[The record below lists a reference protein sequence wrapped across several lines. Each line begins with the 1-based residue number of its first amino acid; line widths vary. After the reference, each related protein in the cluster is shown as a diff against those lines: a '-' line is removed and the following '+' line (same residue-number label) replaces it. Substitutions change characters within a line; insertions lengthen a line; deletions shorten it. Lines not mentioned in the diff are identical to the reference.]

1 MSIRVKSVSFED
13 YQNTQVTAKCAN
25 FLQSAEMSKLQ
36 EGQDNIEKVEALV
49 FEREGLRVGQTIVV
63 YKKSLRIFKKA
74 LLLHGPLLNYHSLD
88 SLTELLEAL
97 ILYLRKKNIATLSI
111 HPYLTNLIRNEKLEN
126 IEVDKASDVLKV
138 FETLGFEHSL
148 DSEQSLVVN
157 QMFVKPI
164 ENFASSD
171 EILAAF
177 SPSLKRDLKKFT
189 ALNVKIEEL
198 DEHQLDQFYDI
209 LSRTAE
215 RKGFSVHPLV
225 YFQNLK
231 KCFGKSAKFM
241 LAYLDCPAYLVYLD
255 ENIQSFEAKIQAL
268 KEGPQKKRTKGQIA
282 DAEDQLRSYYKRLE
296 QFKSYQIKT
305 DKLPLS
311 AYLFM
316 NYGPEIV
323 SFYGGNDEAYLNFG
337 GAVLLHWEMI
347 KYAKSKAKKRFNF
360 YGTIETEAASSGKGN
375 FNFKRQ
381 FGGQLE
387 TLVGSFDKSLNPFY
401 DIFKKTLVKT
411 SVAIAKKPIQ
421 MKIIISIGFL
431 SYCLQI
437 FLSDFNITSI
447 ISAFTIHNLK
457 GISSLTCDNK
467 GIF

>member
-25 FLQSAEMSKLQ
+25 FLQSAEMAKLQ
-36 EGQDNIEKVEALV
+36 ESQDHIEKVEALV
-49 FEREGLRVGQTIVV
+49 FERDGLRVGQAIVV
-63 YKKSLRIFKKA
+63 YKKSFRIFKKA
-74 LLLHGPLLNYHSLD
+74 LLLHGPLLDYHSLA

-111 HPYLTNLIRNEKLEN
+111 HPYLANLIRNEKLEN
-126 IEVDKASDVLKV
+126 IEVDIASDVLEV

-157 QMFVKPI
+157 QMFVKSI
-164 ENFASSD
+164 ESFASSD
-171 EILAAF
+171 EIHAAF

-189 ALNVKIEEL
+189 DMNVKTEEL

-231 KCFGKSAKFM
+231 KYFGESAKFM
-241 LAYLDCPAYLVYLD
+241 LAYLDCPAYLAYLD
-255 ENIQSFEAKIQAL
+255 KNIQSFEAKIQAL

-316 NYGPEIV
+316 DYGPEIV

-387 TLVGSFDKSLNPFY
+387 TLVGSFDKTLNPFY
-401 DIFKKTLVKT
+401 DIFKKTL
-411 SVAIAKKPIQ
+411 
-421 MKIIISIGFL
+421 GR
-431 SYCLQI
+431 
-437 FLSDFNITSI
+437 
-447 ISAFTIHNLK
+447 H
-457 GISSLTCDNK
+457 
-467 GIF
+467 

>member
-1 MSIRVKSVSFED
+1 MIVMSIRVKSVSFED

-25 FLQSAEMSKLQ
+25 FLQSAEMAKLQ
-36 EGQDNIEKVEALV
+36 ESQDYIEKVEALV
-49 FEREGLRVGQTIVV
+49 FERDGLRVGQTIVV
-63 YKKSLRIFKKA
+63 YKKSFRIFKKA
-74 LLLHGPLLNYHSLD
+74 LLLHGPLLDYHSLA

-111 HPYLTNLIRNEKLEN
+111 HPYLANLIRNEKLEN
-126 IEVDKASDVLKV
+126 IEVDIASDVLEV

-157 QMFVKPI
+157 QMFVKSI
-164 ENFASSD
+164 ESFASSD
-171 EILAAF
+171 EIHAAF

-189 ALNVKIEEL
+189 DMNVKTEEL

-231 KCFGKSAKFM
+231 KCFGESAKFM
-241 LAYLDCPAYLVYLD
+241 LAYLDCPAYLAYLD
-255 ENIQSFEAKIQAL
+255 KNIQSFEAKIQAL

-316 NYGPEIV
+316 DYGPEIV

-347 KYAKSKAKKRFNF
+347 KYAKSKSKKRFNF

-387 TLVGSFDKSLNPFY
+387 TLVGSFDKTLNPFY
-401 DIFKKTLVKT
+401 DIFKKTL
-411 SVAIAKKPIQ
+411 
-421 MKIIISIGFL
+421 GR
-431 SYCLQI
+431 
-437 FLSDFNITSI
+437 
-447 ISAFTIHNLK
+447 H
-457 GISSLTCDNK
+457 
-467 GIF
+467 

>member
-1 MSIRVKSVSFED
+1 MSIRVKCVSFED

-25 FLQSAEMSKLQ
+25 FLQSAEMAKLQ
-36 EGQDNIEKVEALV
+36 ESQDHIEKVEALV
-49 FEREGLRVGQTIVV
+49 FERDGLRVGQAIVV
-63 YKKSLRIFKKA
+63 YKKSFRIFKKA
-74 LLLHGPLLNYHSLD
+74 LLLHGPLLDYHSLA

-97 ILYLRKKNIATLSI
+97 ILYLRKKNIASLSI
-111 HPYLTNLIRNEKLEN
+111 HPYLTNLIRNEELEI
-126 IEVDKASDVLKV
+126 IEEDKANEVSKV
-138 FETLGFEHSL
+138 FEKLGFEQYL
-148 DSEQSLVVN
+148 DPEQALVVN

-164 ENFASSD
+164 DTFTTSD
-171 EILAAF
+171 EILSAF

-189 ALNVKIEEL
+189 ALNVKVEEL
-198 DEHQLDQFYDI
+198 SEDNLNQFYDI
-209 LSRTAE
+209 LVRTAE

-231 KCFGKSAKFM
+231 KYFGESAKFM
-241 LAYLDCPAYLVYLD
+241 LAYLDCPAYLAYLD
-255 ENIQSFEAKIQAL
+255 KNIQSFEAKIQAL

-316 NYGPEIV
+316 DYGPEIV

-387 TLVGSFDKSLNPFY
+387 TLVGSFDKTLNPFY
-401 DIFKKTLVKT
+401 DIFKKTL
-411 SVAIAKKPIQ
+411 
-421 MKIIISIGFL
+421 GR
-431 SYCLQI
+431 
-437 FLSDFNITSI
+437 
-447 ISAFTIHNLK
+447 H
-457 GISSLTCDNK
+457 
-467 GIF
+467 

>member
-25 FLQSAEMSKLQ
+25 FLQSAEMAKLQ
-36 EGQDNIEKVEALV
+36 ESQDYIEKVEALV
-49 FEREGLRVGQTIVV
+49 FERDGLRVGQAIVV
-63 YKKSLRIFKKA
+63 YKKSFRIFKKA
-74 LLLHGPLLNYHSLD
+74 LLLHGPLLDY
-88 SLTELLEAL
+88 
-97 ILYLRKKNIATLSI
+97 
-111 HPYLTNLIRNEKLEN
+111 
-126 IEVDKASDVLKV
+126 
-138 FETLGFEHSL
+138 HSL

-157 QMFVKPI
+157 QMFVKSI
-164 ENFASSD
+164 ESFASSD
-171 EILAAF
+171 EIHAAF

-189 ALNVKIEEL
+189 DMNVKTEEL

-231 KCFGKSAKFM
+231 KYFGESAKFM
-241 LAYLDCPAYLVYLD
+241 LAYLDCPAYLAYLD
-255 ENIQSFEAKIQAL
+255 KNIQSFEAKIQAL

-316 NYGPEIV
+316 DYGPEIV

-387 TLVGSFDKSLNPFY
+387 TLVGSFDKTLNPFY
-401 DIFKKTLVKT
+401 DIFKKTL
-411 SVAIAKKPIQ
+411 
-421 MKIIISIGFL
+421 GR
-431 SYCLQI
+431 
-437 FLSDFNITSI
+437 
-447 ISAFTIHNLK
+447 H
-457 GISSLTCDNK
+457 
-467 GIF
+467 

>member
-25 FLQSAEMSKLQ
+25 FLQSAEMAKLQ
-36 EGQDNIEKVEALV
+36 ESQDYIEKVEALV
-49 FEREGLRVGQTIVV
+49 FERDGLRVGQTIVV
-63 YKKSLRIFKKA
+63 YKKSFRIFKKA
-74 LLLHGPLLNYHSLD
+74 LLLHGPLVDYHSLA

-111 HPYLTNLIRNEKLEN
+111 HPYLANLIRNEKLEN
-126 IEVDKASDVLKV
+126 IEVDIASDVLEV

-157 QMFVKPI
+157 QMFVKSI
-164 ENFASSD
+164 ERFASSD
-171 EILAAF
+171 EIHAAF

-189 ALNVKIEEL
+189 DMNVKTEEL

-231 KCFGKSAKFM
+231 KCFGESAKFM
-241 LAYLDCPAYLVYLD
+241 LAYLDCPAYLAYLD
-255 ENIQSFEAKIQAL
+255 KNIQSFEAKIQAL

-316 NYGPEIV
+316 DYGPEIV

-347 KYAKSKAKKRFNF
+347 KYAKSKSKKRFNF

-387 TLVGSFDKSLNPFY
+387 TLVGSFDKTLNPFY
-401 DIFKKTLVKT
+401 DIFKKTL
-411 SVAIAKKPIQ
+411 
-421 MKIIISIGFL
+421 GR
-431 SYCLQI
+431 
-437 FLSDFNITSI
+437 
-447 ISAFTIHNLK
+447 H
-457 GISSLTCDNK
+457 
-467 GIF
+467 

>member
-25 FLQSAEMSKLQ
+25 FLQSAEMAKLQ
-36 EGQDNIEKVEALV
+36 ESQDYIEKVEALV
-49 FEREGLRVGQTIVV
+49 FERDGLRVGQTIVV
-63 YKKSLRIFKKA
+63 YKKSFRIFKKA
-74 LLLHGPLLNYHSLD
+74 LLLHGPLVDYHSLA

-111 HPYLTNLIRNEKLEN
+111 HPYLANLIRNEKLEN
-126 IEVDKASDVLKV
+126 IEVDIASDVLEV

-148 DSEQSLVVN
+148 DLEQSLVVN
-157 QMFVKPI
+157 QMFVKSI
-164 ENFASSD
+164 ERFASSD
-171 EILAAF
+171 EIHAAF

-189 ALNVKIEEL
+189 DMNVKTEEL

-231 KCFGKSAKFM
+231 KCFGESAKFM
-241 LAYLDCPAYLVYLD
+241 LAYLDCPAYLAYLD
-255 ENIQSFEAKIQAL
+255 KNIQSFEAKIQAL

-316 NYGPEIV
+316 DYGPEIV

-347 KYAKSKAKKRFNF
+347 KYAKSKSKKRFNF

-387 TLVGSFDKSLNPFY
+387 TLVGSFDKTLNPFY
-401 DIFKKTLVKT
+401 DIFKKTL
-411 SVAIAKKPIQ
+411 
-421 MKIIISIGFL
+421 GR
-431 SYCLQI
+431 
-437 FLSDFNITSI
+437 
-447 ISAFTIHNLK
+447 H
-457 GISSLTCDNK
+457 
-467 GIF
+467 

>member
-1 MSIRVKSVSFED
+1 MIVMSIRVKCVSFED

-25 FLQSAEMSKLQ
+25 FLQSAEMAKLQ
-36 EGQDNIEKVEALV
+36 ESQDHIEKVEALV
-49 FEREGLRVGQTIVV
+49 FERDGLRVGQAIVV
-63 YKKSLRIFKKA
+63 YKKSFRIFKKA
-74 LLLHGPLLNYHSLD
+74 LLLHGPLLDYHSLA

-97 ILYLRKKNIATLSI
+97 ILYLRKKNIASLSI
-111 HPYLTNLIRNEKLEN
+111 HPYLTNLIRNEELEI
-126 IEVDKASDVLKV
+126 IEEDKANEVSKV
-138 FETLGFEHSL
+138 FEKLGFEQYL
-148 DSEQSLVVN
+148 DPEQALVVN

-164 ENFASSD
+164 DTFTTSD
-171 EILAAF
+171 EILSAF

-189 ALNVKIEEL
+189 ALNVKVEEL
-198 DEHQLDQFYDI
+198 SEDNLNQFYDI
-209 LSRTAE
+209 LVRTAE

-231 KCFGKSAKFM
+231 KYFGESAKFM
-241 LAYLDCPAYLVYLD
+241 LAYLDCPAYLAYLD
-255 ENIQSFEAKIQAL
+255 KNIQSFEAKIQAL

-316 NYGPEIV
+316 DYGPEIV

-387 TLVGSFDKSLNPFY
+387 TLVGSFDKTLNPFY
-401 DIFKKTLVKT
+401 DIFKKTL
-411 SVAIAKKPIQ
+411 
-421 MKIIISIGFL
+421 GR
-431 SYCLQI
+431 
-437 FLSDFNITSI
+437 
-447 ISAFTIHNLK
+447 H
-457 GISSLTCDNK
+457 
-467 GIF
+467 

>member
-1 MSIRVKSVSFED
+1 MSIRVKCVSFED

-25 FLQSAEMSKLQ
+25 FLQSAEMAKLQ
-36 EGQDNIEKVEALV
+36 ESQDHIEKVEALV
-49 FEREGLRVGQTIVV
+49 FERDGLRVGQAIVV
-63 YKKSLRIFKKA
+63 YKKSFRIFKKA
-74 LLLHGPLLNYHSLD
+74 LLLHGPLLDYHSLA

-97 ILYLRKKNIATLSI
+97 ILYLRKKNIASLSI
-111 HPYLTNLIRNEKLEN
+111 HPYLTNLIRNEELEI
-126 IEVDKASDVLKV
+126 IEEDKANEVSKV
-138 FETLGFEHSL
+138 FEKLGFEQYL
-148 DSEQSLVVN
+148 DPEQALVVN

-164 ENFASSD
+164 DTFTTSD
-171 EILAAF
+171 EILSAF

-189 ALNVKIEEL
+189 ALNVKVEEL
-198 DEHQLDQFYDI
+198 SEDNLNQFYDI
-209 LSRTAE
+209 LVRTAE

-231 KCFGKSAKFM
+231 KCFGESAKFM
-241 LAYLDCPAYLVYLD
+241 LAYLDCPAYLAYLD
-255 ENIQSFEAKIQAL
+255 ENIKSFEAKIQAL

-316 NYGPEIV
+316 DYGSEIV

-381 FGGQLE
+381 FGGQLV
-387 TLVGSFDKSLNPFY
+387 TLVGSFTKTLNPFY
-401 DIFKKTLVKT
+401 DIFKKTL
-411 SVAIAKKPIQ
+411 
-421 MKIIISIGFL
+421 GR
-431 SYCLQI
+431 
-437 FLSDFNITSI
+437 
-447 ISAFTIHNLK
+447 H
-457 GISSLTCDNK
+457 
-467 GIF
+467 

>member
-25 FLQSAEMSKLQ
+25 FLQSAEMAKLQ
-36 EGQDNIEKVEALV
+36 ESQDYIEKVEALV
-49 FEREGLRVGQTIVV
+49 FERDGLRVGQAIVV
-63 YKKSLRIFKKA
+63 YKKSFRIFKKA
-74 LLLHGPLLNYHSLD
+74 LLLHGPLVDYHSLA

-111 HPYLTNLIRNEKLEN
+111 HPYLANLIRNEKLEN
-126 IEVDKASDVLKV
+126 IEVDMASDVLEV

-157 QMFVKPI
+157 QMFVKSI
-164 ENFASSD
+164 ESFASSD
-171 EILAAF
+171 EIHAAF

-189 ALNVKIEEL
+189 DMNVKTEEL
-198 DEHQLDQFYDI
+198 DEYQLDQFYDI

-231 KCFGKSAKFM
+231 KCFGESAKFM
-241 LAYLDCPAYLVYLD
+241 LAYLDCPAYLAYLD
-255 ENIQSFEAKIQAL
+255 KNIQSFEAKIQAL

-316 NYGPEIV
+316 DYGPEIV

-337 GAVLLHWEMI
+337 GAVLLH
-347 KYAKSKAKKRFNF
+347 
-360 YGTIETEAASSGKGN
+360 
-375 FNFKRQ
+375 
-381 FGGQLE
+381 
-387 TLVGSFDKSLNPFY
+387 
-401 DIFKKTLVKT
+401 
-411 SVAIAKKPIQ
+411 
-421 MKIIISIGFL
+421 
-431 SYCLQI
+431 
-437 FLSDFNITSI
+437 
-447 ISAFTIHNLK
+447 
-457 GISSLTCDNK
+457 
-467 GIF
+467 

>member
-49 FEREGLRVGQTIVV
+49 FERDGLRVGQTIVV

-164 ENFASSD
+164 ENFASPD
-171 EILAAF
+171 EILATF

-268 KEGPQKKRTKGQIA
+268 KEGPKKKRTKGQIA

-316 NYGPEIV
+316 DYGPEIV

-387 TLVGSFDKSLNPFY
+387 TLVGSFDK
-401 DIFKKTLVKT
+401 TL
-411 SVAIAKKPIQ
+411 P
-421 MKIIISIGFL
+421 SIP
-431 SYCLQI
+431 SMI
-437 FLSDFNITSI
+437 FLRR
-447 ISAFTIHNLK
+447 H
-457 GISSLTCDNK
+457 
-467 GIF
+467 

>member
-1 MSIRVKSVSFED
+1 MIVMSIMVKSVSFDD
-13 YQNTQVTAKCAN
+13 YRNTQITAKCAN
-25 FLQSAEMSKLQ
+25 FLQSAEMAKLQ
-36 EGQDNIEKVEALV
+36 ESQDHIKKVEALV
-49 FEREGLRVGQTIVV
+49 FERDGLRVGQTIVV
-63 YKKSLRIFKKA
+63 YKKRFRIFKKA

-316 NYGPEIV
+316 DYGPEIV

-381 FGGQLE
+381 
-387 TLVGSFDKSLNPFY
+387 VWR
-401 DIFKKTLVKT
+401 
-411 SVAIAKKPIQ
+411 
-421 MKIIISIGFL
+421 
-431 SYCLQI
+431 
-437 FLSDFNITSI
+437 
-447 ISAFTIHNLK
+447 TIRDACWL
-457 GISSLTCDNK
+457 I
-467 GIF
+467 

>member
-25 FLQSAEMSKLQ
+25 FLQSAEMAKLQ
-36 EGQDNIEKVEALV
+36 ESQDHIEKVEALV
-49 FEREGLRVGQTIVV
+49 FERDGLRVGQEIVV
-63 YKKSLRIFKKA
+63 YKKSFRIFKKA
-74 LLLHGPLLNYHSLD
+74 LLLHGPLVDYHSLA

-111 HPYLTNLIRNEKLEN
+111 HPYLANLIRNEKLEN
-126 IEVDKASDVLKV
+126 IEVDIASDVLEV

-157 QMFVKPI
+157 QMFVKSI
-164 ENFASSD
+164 ESFASSD
-171 EILAAF
+171 EIHAAF

-189 ALNVKIEEL
+189 DMNVKTEEL

-231 KCFGKSAKFM
+231 KCFGESAKFM
-241 LAYLDCPAYLVYLD
+241 LAYLDCPAYLAYLD
-255 ENIQSFEAKIQAL
+255 KNIQSFEAKIQAL

-316 NYGPEIV
+316 DYGPEIV
-323 SFYGGNDEAYLNFG
+323 SFYGG
-337 GAVLLHWEMI
+337 
-347 KYAKSKAKKRFNF
+347 
-360 YGTIETEAASSGKGN
+360 
-375 FNFKRQ
+375 
-381 FGGQLE
+381 
-387 TLVGSFDKSLNPFY
+387 
-401 DIFKKTLVKT
+401 
-411 SVAIAKKPIQ
+411 
-421 MKIIISIGFL
+421 
-431 SYCLQI
+431 
-437 FLSDFNITSI
+437 
-447 ISAFTIHNLK
+447 
-457 GISSLTCDNK
+457 
-467 GIF
+467 

>member
-1 MSIRVKSVSFED
+1 MIVMSIRVKSVSFED

-49 FEREGLRVGQTIVV
+49 FERDGLRLGQTIVV

-255 ENIQSFEAKIQAL
+255 ENIQAL

-316 NYGPEIV
+316 DYGPEIV

-360 YGTIETEAASSGKGN
+360 YGTIETAAASSGKGN

-387 TLVGSFDKSLNPFY
+387 TLVGSFDKTLNPFY
-401 DIFKKTLVKT
+401 DIFKKTLGK
-411 SVAIAKKPIQ
+411 
-421 MKIIISIGFL
+421 
-431 SYCLQI
+431 
-437 FLSDFNITSI
+437 D
-447 ISAFTIHNLK
+447 
-457 GISSLTCDNK
+457 
-467 GIF
+467 

>member
-1 MSIRVKSVSFED
+1 MSIRVKCVSFED

-25 FLQSAEMSKLQ
+25 FLQSAEMAKLQ
-36 EGQDNIEKVEALV
+36 ESQDHIEKVEALV
-49 FEREGLRVGQTIVV
+49 FERDGLRVGQAIVV
-63 YKKSLRIFKKA
+63 YKKSFRIFKKA
-74 LLLHGPLLNYHSLD
+74 LLLHGPLLDYHSLA

-97 ILYLRKKNIATLSI
+97 ILYLRKKNIASLSI
-111 HPYLTNLIRNEKLEN
+111 HPYLTNLIRNEELEI
-126 IEVDKASDVLKV
+126 IEEDKANEVSKV
-138 FETLGFEHSL
+138 FEKLGFEQYL
-148 DSEQSLVVN
+148 DPEQALVVN

-164 ENFASSD
+164 DTFTTSD
-171 EILAAF
+171 EILSAF

-189 ALNVKIEEL
+189 ALNVKVEEL
-198 DEHQLDQFYDI
+198 SEDNLNQFYDI
-209 LSRTAE
+209 LVRTAE

-231 KCFGKSAKFM
+231 KCFGESAKFM
-241 LAYLDCPAYLVYLD
+241 LAYLDCPAYLAYLD
-255 ENIQSFEAKIQAL
+255 KNIQSFEAKIQAL

-316 NYGPEIV
+316 DYGPEIV

-387 TLVGSFDKSLNPFY
+387 TLVGSFDKTLNPFY
-401 DIFKKTLVKT
+401 DIFKKTLV
-411 SVAIAKKPIQ
+411 
-421 MKIIISIGFL
+421 FR
-431 SYCLQI
+431 
-437 FLSDFNITSI
+437 
-447 ISAFTIHNLK
+447 
-457 GISSLTCDNK
+457 
-467 GIF
+467 

>member
-49 FEREGLRVGQTIVV
+49 FERDGLRVGQTIVV

-138 FETLGFEHSL
+138 FEKLGFEHSL

-316 NYGPEIV
+316 DYGPEIV

-360 YGTIETEAASSGKGN
+360 YGTIETAAASSGKGN
-375 FNFKRQ
+375 FNFKR
-381 FGGQLE
+381 
-387 TLVGSFDKSLNPFY
+387 
-401 DIFKKTLVKT
+401 
-411 SVAIAKKPIQ
+411 
-421 MKIIISIGFL
+421 
-431 SYCLQI
+431 
-437 FLSDFNITSI
+437 
-447 ISAFTIHNLK
+447 
-457 GISSLTCDNK
+457 
-467 GIF
+467 